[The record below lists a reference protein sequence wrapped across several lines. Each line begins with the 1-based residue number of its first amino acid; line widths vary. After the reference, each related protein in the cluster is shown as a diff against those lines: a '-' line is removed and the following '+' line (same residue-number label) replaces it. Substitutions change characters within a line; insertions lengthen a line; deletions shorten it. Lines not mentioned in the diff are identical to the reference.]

1 MTVINP
7 PQHYAM
13 PRKLRFFGLSGM
25 EKRRMPLR
33 FTMSVSYQYSEQ
45 FLCGLNLQSN
55 SGCPKTE
62 QGRYY
67 RVPNEQP
74 ASALYAFYPR
84 EKDFYALSIEERG
97 LTGAC
102 FFGTFKSAEHHLPMG
117 YHGQYLINRACNT

>member
-1 MTVINP
+1 
-7 PQHYAM
+7 
-13 PRKLRFFGLSGM
+13 
-25 EKRRMPLR
+25 MPLR

-45 FLCGLNLQSN
+45 FLCGLNLQST

-117 YHGQYLINRACNT
+117 YHGQYLINRACNTCPVLLSGSRRLISFAAINSNKTKALFRF